1 MTLSCPLLV
10 LCLSPLVLRKKKNK
24 REKVK
29 RGEGVGTVD
38 QKCVE
43 VGEVGGRLVAPVGG
57 ISNHLPGDKL
67 LPFSCSIREYL
78 GVGLGQRMWEEQRR
92 PSANRALRGRR
103 HHTHSSELRPQRSKV
118 SRKSLS

>member
-1 MTLSCPLLV
+1 M
-10 LCLSPLVLRKKKNK
+10 
-24 REKVK
+24 
-29 RGEGVGTVD
+29 
-38 QKCVE
+38 
-43 VGEVGGRLVAPVGG
+43 GG

-78 GVGLGQRMWEEQRR
+78 GVGLGQRMWEKQRR
-92 PSANRALRGRR
+92 PSAARALRGRR